1 VIRIIVCD
9 DHPIFREGVKKI
21 LKQSSDLVVED
32 EAASGPELVE
42 KLGAKRF
49 DLALLDISLPGANGI
64 DLLKS
69 IQASHPRLP
78 VLMLSMYPEEQYAV
92 RALRAGAAGY
102 VTKGSVPTELVA
114 AIRKVAAGGK
124 YVSPSLAE
132 LLAEEMEGK
141 RQSPAHE
148 KLSDREYQI
157 LCMLGA
163 GKGIKEIAHE
173 LFISPPTVG
182 TYRARILAKLGLR
195 TTAEL
200 IGYAI
205 KQNLV

>member
-1 VIRIIVCD
+1 VIRIIICD

-21 LKQSSDLVVED
+21 LKQSSDLVVEE

-42 KLGAKRF
+42 KLAAKRF
-49 DLALLDISLPGANGI
+49 DLALLDISLPGANGV

-69 IQASHPRLP
+69 IQADHPRLP

-173 LFISPPTVG
+173 LYISPPTVG

>member
-1 VIRIIVCD
+1 MIRIIVCD

-21 LKQSSDLVVED
+21 FKQTTDVVVED
-32 EAASGPELVE
+32 EAASGAELVD

-49 DLALLDISLPGANGI
+49 DVALLDISLPGANGV
-64 DLLKS
+64 DLLKT
-69 IQASHPRLP
+69 IQTTHPRLP
-78 VLMLSMYPEEQYAV
+78 VLILSMYPEEQYAV

-132 LLAEEMEGK
+132 ILAEEMEGK
-141 RQSPAHE
+141 RHAPAHE

-173 LFISPPTVG
+173 LYISPPTVG
-182 TYRARILAKLGLR
+182 TYRARILAKLGLK

-205 KQNLV
+205 KHNLV